1 MQLGEEE
8 EEEGVIGEEIH
19 ELIRRLD
26 SEGMALLEQRD
37 TAGWGEYLART
48 RNTVCGRHPIAVLMH
63 AMDACDGG
71 GGGGGSGGGSGG
83 VGGGGAS
90 LGQAPLTL
98 RFVAYAQSVRATRPE
113 DSSVSYASALITCTS

>member
-1 MQLGEEE
+1 MQLGEE

-63 AMDACDGG
+63 AMDTCD
-71 GGGGGSGGGSGG
+71 GGGSGG

-98 RFVAYAQSVRATRPE
+98 RFVACAQSVRTTRPE
-113 DSSVSYASALITCTS
+113 ESSVSYTMYASALITCTS